1 MINKITRNQLSDMFQ
16 SIADIMADK
25 EEELCKRDAQ
35 LGDGDLGLTMKKG
48 FGALPKIVQGL
59 ESPELSKTIM
69 KAAMLMSSLIPSTM
83 GFLMS
88 SGLMEAGK
96 SLSEKSFIDADGL
109 VQFLVGYW
117 NGIVKRGKCSVGE
130 RTVLDSMDAAAK
142 AAQEELKKNPDSSLL
157 QIAIA
162 AEKGAKAGVER
173 TKFMVPKYGKA
184 AVHKE
189 ACKGIEDQGAVAG
202 LYVVSAIRNY
212 IETT

>member
-109 VQFLVGYW
+109 VQFLVGYG

-142 AAQEELKKNPDSSLL
+142 AAQEELKKILIQVCCRL
-157 QIAIA
+157 QSRRKKELRLELKEQNLWFPNM
-162 AEKGAKAGVER
+162 EKQLCIRKRV
-173 TKFMVPKYGKA
+173 
-184 AVHKE
+184 KE
-189 ACKGIEDQGAVAG
+189 LKIKEQ
-202 LYVVSAIRNY
+202 
-212 IETT
+212 